1 MSAPSQLNPAMIR
14 KKGRR
19 WLPLLYLLLSIIFCP
34 RILTAA
40 PGTLNHNAAQILPP
54 LTWETW
60 SLSRLPKVDTAT
72 LNQLSGL
79 AFFDPTTSL
88 TSLLPWV
95 AAGGRLLVAF
105 ELRSQQSCGQL
116 LKHFSLKLSSPSPS
130 ERESFTSFSGIHAL
144 WWKNSSALPGL
155 SETPWNQP
163 LLSNVP
169 VVFQAPSALAGRP
182 LRPVAVFEADQAAGL
197 HFYYGRGQVLFF
209 ADATALSDLMSPLPT
224 NRRLIEELRA
234 WLSHEGEAA
243 YGDPSTV
250 LDFKE
255 EDLNAP
261 LRFFLGELRSFSTK
275 MAHLNLSS
283 FIRLCLRL
291 AALSFIFRCTVR
303 LFMRRRATLESEDV
317 S

>member
-1 MSAPSQLNPAMIR
+1 MSAHSRQGHIIR
-14 KKGRR
+14 ERHR
-19 WLPLLYLLLSIIFCP
+19 YRSLSLLCLLLLMILSP
-34 RILTAA
+34 RFICASPA
-40 PGTLNHNAAQILPP
+40 TLNAHNDQALPP

-60 SLSRLPKVDTAT
+60 TLSRLSRVDTAT

-116 LKHFSLKLSSPSPS
+116 LKHFSLTLSSPAPS

-144 WWKNSSALPGL
+144 WWKKSSALPEL

-182 LRPVAVFEADQAAGL
+182 LRPVAVFEAEQAAGL

-255 EDLNAP
+255 EELNAP
-261 LRFFLGELRSFSTK
+261 LRFLLGELRSFSTK

-283 FIRLCLRL
+283 FVRLCLRL

-303 LFMRRRATLESEDV
+303 LFMRRRATLESEEV